1 MSSRRLFRTFILQEA
16 CFRIS
21 TDRFDEAVAEIRRI
35 RGIIEN
41 YIDTHPAFLTSL
53 EPLSADAAAPEVI
66 LRMTEAAAAAG
77 VGPMAA
83 VAGTFAQYAGEA
95 AAAAGSEDTIIDNG
109 GDLYLDIDHNAVA
122 GVYSGGSF
130 GPDVL
135 AFLVTPEETPLS
147 ICSSS
152 SKFGH
157 SFSLGNC
164 NLATVAAKNASLAD
178 AAATHLANLVKNSSD
193 LEGAVQTV
201 AGIPG
206 ILGALAIYGDRIGAA
221 GKLPRFIRSDPS
233 SITDHL
239 TIHPRHRS

>member
-1 MSSRRLFRTFILQEA
+1 MSARRLFKTFVLEEA

-21 TDRFDEAVAEIRRI
+21 TDRFDEAAAEIRRV
-35 RGIIEN
+35 RGIVEH
-41 YIDTHPAFLTSL
+41 YIATHPEFLTSL
-53 EPLSADAAAPEVI
+53 EPLAADAGAPEAI
-66 LRMTEAAAAAG
+66 LRMTEAAAAVG

-83 VAGTFAQYAGEA
+83 VAGTFAQCAGEA
-95 AAAAGSEDTIIDNG
+95 AAAAGSKDIIIDNG
-109 GDLYLDIDHNAVA
+109 GDLYLDIDHNAVV
-122 GVYSGGSF
+122 GIYSGGSF

-164 NLATVAAKNASLAD
+164 NLATVAAKNASPAD
-178 AAATHLANLVKNSSD
+178 AAATHLANLVKKSSD
-193 LEGAVQTV
+193 LEGAVQSV

-221 GKLPRFIRSDPS
+221 GKLPRLIRSDPLS
-233 SITDHL
+233 TAGHL